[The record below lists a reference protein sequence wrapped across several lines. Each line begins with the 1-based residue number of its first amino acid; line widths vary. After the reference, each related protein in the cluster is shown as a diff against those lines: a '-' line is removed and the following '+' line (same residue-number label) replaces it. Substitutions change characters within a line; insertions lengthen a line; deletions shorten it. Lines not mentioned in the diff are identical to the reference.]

1 MSEIIKFRFRLV
13 NRCKQR
19 TGFLIES
26 FPFGGQCQ
34 VIFRAGKKIDGKFFL
49 QFPDGTGD
57 RRLCDIQLL
66 GSLRDT
72 VVAADGAEI
81 F

>member
-1 MSEIIKFRFRLV
+1 MI
-13 NRCKQR
+13 
-19 TGFLIES
+19 
-26 FPFGGQCQ
+26 FG
-34 VIFRAGKKIDGKFFL
+34 AGKKIDGKFFF

-81 F
+81 FYNYSN

>member
-1 MSEIIKFRFRLV
+1 M
-13 NRCKQR
+13 
-19 TGFLIES
+19 
-26 FPFGGQCQ
+26 
-34 VIFRAGKKIDGKFFL
+34 IFRAGKKIDGKFFFQL
-49 QFPDGTGD
+49 TDRTGD